1 MPGIRSPSD
10 YSQEPQRHPALKI
23 NAKASYPFDFFPKDI
38 AQIINTKSES
48 KALGIWTDGVWLLS
62 SMVNWLSNKKICVS
76 IVFINLRRIIVGYM
90 SDD

>member
-48 KALGIWTDGVWLLS
+48 KALGIWTDGV
-62 SMVNWLSNKKICVS
+62 
-76 IVFINLRRIIVGYM
+76 
-90 SDD
+90 